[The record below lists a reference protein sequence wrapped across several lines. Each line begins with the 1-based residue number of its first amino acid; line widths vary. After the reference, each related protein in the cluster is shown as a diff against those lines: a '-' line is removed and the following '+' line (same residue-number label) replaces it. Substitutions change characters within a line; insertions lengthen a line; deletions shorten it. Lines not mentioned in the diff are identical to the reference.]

1 MRWRGRV
8 EAWGLWFPPVE
19 ATPSRILASWSE
31 GVRAWSLHGGALLIF
46 PRAFSLRAEKGAAL
60 PLLPLGR
67 GWSSFPGAS
76 PEVDEIVLHWA
87 GEISGHPFR
96 ELSPLDLATL
106 WDSTSLRYVEG
117 ARPRSKPRSEPVL
130 VEVRQE
136 EAREVYLAV
145 PDAAPEQKEWLQRL
159 HRERPERRNTNP
171 LLGFFDLLR
180 AHWDSR
186 ENQRYIQRMM
196 EQFEKKNWAEALRHA
211 IPLSDEN
218 RDALGE
224 RPNLLQARERLDFT
238 AQNQA
243 GSSFE
248 ASRHAFELLRTTYR
262 KACDELL
269 AQGRVEEAA
278 FILGELLESPAAAVD
293 LLESHGF
300 YRQAARLATIKGL
313 PAALQVR
320 LWFLAERVDMALL
333 LARRHFAHA
342 EAILALQS
350 KYPDMVPA
358 FRRTWAQDLVDAGR
372 LGQALVVGWETR
384 ESIPEYPSWLE
395 EALQNG
401 GFAACQALAL
411 AASDVGLTE
420 QLDIPQRLTDWFDD
434 HSLLTLERRRTVLEL
449 LAEGRARSSNKAL
462 RAWAGRTA
470 RRVMKSANTPFALGD
485 SRVLAN
491 IVGLS
496 GDPWLKTDTPTS
508 LPRFAGRLGRW
519 SERVE
524 RRGQLPLFDVAPLGD
539 GRTLLALGQAGLAVV
554 SAGGAIAQRFAEPVH
569 QLVAPLEGELF
580 LTVSDGRVGTFHKDR
595 YRPWCRSTLDGFAD
609 AHDGY
614 HWLVWRGT
622 WLYQIDLT
630 SLESSTD
637 WRALEKRDLASVPLK
652 AAIGAKNATVLTES
666 DIHVLDYPHLSSS
679 SSRFQPESDFRL
691 LTPKKSCQLSLRD
704 GRLFFRGVPLVH
716 QGEIVDVDYQA
727 PRGVVISS
735 DREALALCFF
745 DLEAPEKQFVL
756 SLPGASRARVR
767 TSGRQ
772 TYICDDLGRFLVVD
786 VEAQAWLAQHFL

>member
-8 EAWGLWFPPVE
+8 EAWGVWFSPDE

-31 GVRAWSLHGGALLIF
+31 GVRAWSLHGGALLVF
-46 PRAFSLRAEKGAAL
+46 PRALSVRAEKGAAL

-67 GWSSFPGAS
+67 GWSSFPGAN
-76 PEVDEIVLHWA
+76 PEADEIVLHWA
-87 GEISGHPFR
+87 GEVSSHPFR

-117 ARPRSKPRSEPVL
+117 ARPRSKADGEPVL

-136 EAREVYLAV
+136 DAREVFLAV

-159 HRERPERRNTNP
+159 HREIPERRGTNP
-171 LLGFFDLLR
+171 LLGLFDLLR

-186 ENQRYIQRMM
+186 ENQRYLQRMM

-218 RDALGE
+218 RDALWE
-224 RPNLLQARERLDFT
+224 RPGLLQARERLEFT
-238 AQNQA
+238 ARSQV

-248 ASRHAFELLRTTYR
+248 SSEHAFELLRATYR
-262 KACDELL
+262 RAYDELL

-278 FILGELLESPAAAVD
+278 FILGELLESTAAAVE

-300 YRQAARLATIKGL
+300 YEQAARLATIKGL

-320 LWFLAERVDMALL
+320 LWFLADRVDMALL

-350 KYPDMVPA
+350 KYPDLVPA
-358 FRRTWAQDLVDAGR
+358 FRRAWAEDLVGAGR
-372 LGQALVVGWETR
+372 IGHALVVGWEAR
-384 ESIPEYPSWLE
+384 ESIPEYPSWME
-395 EALQNG
+395 EALENG

-411 AASDVGLTE
+411 AASDVGLSE

-434 HSLLTLERRRTVLEL
+434 PSLLTLERRRTVLEL
-449 LAEGRARSSNKAL
+449 LAEGRARSSNTAL

-470 RRVMKSANTPFALGD
+470 RRVMKSSNTPFALGD
-485 SRVLAN
+485 SRALAN
-491 IVGLS
+491 LVGLS
-496 GDPWLKTDTPTS
+496 ADPWLRADTPTN
-508 LPRFAGRLGRW
+508 LPRFAGRLDRW

-524 RRGQLPLFDVAPLGD
+524 RRGQLPLFDVAALGD

-554 SAGGAIAQRFAEPVH
+554 SAGGAIAQRFADPVH

-580 LTVSDGRVGTFHKDR
+580 LTVSGGRVGTFHKER
-595 YRPWCRSTLDGFAD
+595 CRPWCRSTLDGFAD

-630 SLESSTD
+630 SLESSAD
-637 WRALEKRDLASVPLK
+637 WRALEKRDFASPLLK
-652 AAIGAKNATVLTES
+652 AAVGARNATVLTES
-666 DIHVLDYPHLSSS
+666 DIHVLDCPHLASSS
-679 SSRFQPESDFRL
+679 PLFRPEPAL
-691 LTPKKSCQLSLRD
+691 WLITPKKSYQLSLRD
-704 GRLFFRGVPLVH
+704 GRLFFKGVPLVH
-716 QGEIVDVDYQA
+716 LGEIVGIDYQA

-735 DREALALCFF
+735 NRKALALCFF
-745 DLEAPEKQFVL
+745 DLKEPEKQFVL
-756 SLPGASRARVR
+756 NLPDASWARAR
-767 TSGRQ
+767 TFGRQ

-786 VEAQAWLAQHFL
+786 VEAQAWLGQHFL